1 MPVHLVGCFDP
12 AADGGA
18 SIGTMGWW
26 IDHIDYDTSAGIKVD
41 TSVTVAGGDGKKY
54 VYAVFRAFIVD
65 FLPSALVSPV
75 YRGVTTLDTR
85 RPTTCA
91 PRAASCRRLA

>member
-26 IDHIDYDTSAGIKVD
+26 IDSVDCDASAGSKLD
-41 TSVTVAGGDGKKY
+41 TSVTVAGGDGKKN
-54 VYAVFRAFIVD
+54 VYAVFKVFIVN
-65 FLPSALVSPV
+65 FFQSALVSPV
-75 YRGVTTLDTR
+75 CRGVTTLDTR

-91 PRAASCRRLA
+91 PRAASCRRFA